1 MREAT
6 CNTFGTAMREEW
18 ATISTGRW
26 ARARFKRWVE
36 VEPLLG
42 ELGSMEGTVSAIAVP
57 LGHSADLSVEVTDAV
72 LRLAVEDPLAV
83 RLVLHVMVPIL
94 AKESF
99 KSLRLLQA
107 QNVRVPDAEVV
118 TMVLGAATDAIASI
132 AGTEK
137 AFPLRTLRDRTIRRI
152 RRRRDRIV
160 RDARELVIEE
170 LPEVAAS
177 PSAKPA
183 AVLLAE
189 TLRLAVGKGI
199 VTEEDAH
206 LVWASTHHGET
217 SMSLAGGN
225 KTEAERLRRRRSR
238 AQRRM
243 ADHRGELVEV
253 MAV

>member
-1 MREAT
+1 MRQAT

-18 ATISTGRW
+18 STISTGRW
-26 ARARFKRWVE
+26 ARARFRRWVE
-36 VEPLLG
+36 AEPLLG
-42 ELGSMEGTVSAIAVP
+42 EIGSMEGTVSAIGVP
-57 LGHSADLSVEVTDAV
+57 LGHSADLSVEVTQAV

-118 TMVLGAATDAIASI
+118 TMVLGAATDAIASF
-132 AGTEK
+132 AGSET

-170 LPEVAAS
+170 LPEVATS

-183 AVLLAE
+183 AMLLAE

-206 LVWASTHHGET
+206 LVWASAHHGET

-225 KTEAERLRRRRSR
+225 RTEAERLRRRRSR

-243 ADHRGELVEV
+243 AEHRGELVEV

>member
-1 MREAT
+1 
-6 CNTFGTAMREEW
+6 MREEW

-83 RLVLHVMVPIL
+83 RLVLHVMVPML

-132 AGTEK
+132 AGTEA

-152 RRRRDRIV
+152 RRRRDRLV
-160 RDARELVIEE
+160 RDARELVIDE

-206 LVWASTHHGET
+206 LVWASAHHGET

-243 ADHRGELVEV
+243 AEHRVELVEV